1 MARRFGKGQSAMEY
15 LITYGWAL
23 LILLAVLTT
32 LYSMGLFRP
41 SRYMPQECVFQPSF
55 VCPSF
60 ILKQI
65 PTGGYNLTFTTVN
78 GLGFAIIIDEA
89 NLTTEDVGVPGRQ
102 VYSSTLCSG
111 ASSPRCDV
119 LVNGNRLPTGVLKPG
134 DVAEFSF
141 LILENAAAPTVGSLV
156 RARVSLAYR
165 NCAVATRDCED
176 GTPHVISGRITT
188 VVEPG

>member
-1 MARRFGKGQSAMEY
+1 MEY

-23 LILLAVLTT
+23 LIMLAVLAT

-55 VCPSF
+55 TCPSF

-65 PTGGYNLTFTTVN
+65 PTGGYNLSFTAVN
-78 GLGFAIIIDEA
+78 GLGFDIIVDEA
-89 NLTTEDVGVPGRQ
+89 NLTTEDVGMPGKQ
-102 VYSSTLCSG
+102 VYSSALCSATG
-111 ASSPRCDV
+111 LPRCEV
-119 LVNGNRLPTGVLKPG
+119 LVNGNYPPTGVVRPG
-134 DVAEFSF
+134 DAVVFSF
-141 LILENAAAPTVGSLV
+141 LIFENTAAPTVGSLE
-156 RARVSLAYR
+156 RAHVSLAYR

-176 GTPHVISGRITT
+176 GTPHVISGRITA